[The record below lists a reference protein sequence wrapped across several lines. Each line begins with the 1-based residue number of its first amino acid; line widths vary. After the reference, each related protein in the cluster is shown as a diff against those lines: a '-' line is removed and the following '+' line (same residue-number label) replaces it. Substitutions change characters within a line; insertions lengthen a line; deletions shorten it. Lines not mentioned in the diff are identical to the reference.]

1 MYADGRIDLPTL
13 GWEVSEGD
21 GDTLLSLTS
30 DLEPVAVRV
39 WTATSTTGDFRGSNW
54 AAADMA
60 FDDETFTH
68 RLSVPGDR
76 RLDVLGEAEYALD
89 GGGTFLLS
97 TRISMLGGIA
107 GPD

>member
-1 MYADGRIDLPTL
+1 
-13 GWEVSEGD
+13 
-21 GDTLLSLTS
+21 
-30 DLEPVAVRV
+30 
-39 WTATSTTGDFRGSNW
+39 
-54 AAADMA
+54 MA